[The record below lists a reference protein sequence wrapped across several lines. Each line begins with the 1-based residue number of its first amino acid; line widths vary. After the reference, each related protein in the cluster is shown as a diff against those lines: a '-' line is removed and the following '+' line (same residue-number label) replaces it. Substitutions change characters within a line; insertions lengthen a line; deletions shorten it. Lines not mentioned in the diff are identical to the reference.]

1 MIFSGSHSEFGQGR
15 GLNPSTQNPY
25 PQSRYFLGLFI
36 ALPHLSL
43 FYEDSISCYHP
54 PPPPVISE
62 VSCTGTRVG
71 PGSQPRGH

>member
-54 PPPPVISE
+54 PPPSYF
-62 VSCTGTRVG
+62 
-71 PGSQPRGH
+71 